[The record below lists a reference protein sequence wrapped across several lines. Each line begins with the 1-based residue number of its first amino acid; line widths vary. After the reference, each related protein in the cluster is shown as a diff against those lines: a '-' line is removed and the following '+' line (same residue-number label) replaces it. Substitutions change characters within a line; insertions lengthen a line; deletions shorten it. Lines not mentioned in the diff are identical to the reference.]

1 MKGPLAGIR
10 VLDLTRVLAGPW
22 ATQTLADL
30 GADVIKV
37 ERPRIGDDTRSFPP
51 FVSRNGDAAQSTYF
65 LALNRGKRSI
75 TIDLCRP
82 EGQEL
87 VRKLADKSDVFIE
100 NYKVGSLGKFGLDYP
115 TLSVRSPRLVYCS
128 ITGFGQS
135 GPHCRRAGYDLVIQ
149 AMSGLMSITGET
161 DGAPMRA
168 GVAIADFL
176 TALYAVIAILAAVRE
191 REHSGV
197 GQHIDLALLDVQIA
211 ALANQAAEFL
221 ATREPPYRYGNA
233 HPGIVPYQDF
243 STCDGKIVI
252 AVANDSQF
260 ARFAAVLGMEQLVD
274 DPRFKVNAERVRN
287 RATLLPIISARLSQ
301 GTTSYWLRVLDEKS
315 IPAGPINMIND
326 VLTDPQVDARKLTVD
341 FSGYDTPVQ
350 VIGNP
355 LRFSRTPV
363 QYDTAPPELGEDTE
377 EILSGILG
385 VVPAEIASLKR
396 SGII

>member
-37 ERPRIGDDTRSFPP
+37 ERPKTGDDTRSFPP
-51 FVSRNGDAAQSTYF
+51 FVSKNGDVSESTYF

-75 TIDLCRP
+75 TIDLCRA

-115 TLSVRSPRLVYCS
+115 TISERNRRLIYCS

-161 DGAPMRA
+161 DGEPMRA

-176 TALYAVIAILAAVRE
+176 TALYGVIAILAAVRE
-191 REHSGV
+191 REHSGL
-197 GQHIDLALLDVQIA
+197 GQHLDLALLDVQIA

-221 ATREPPYRYGNA
+221 ATRQLPHRHGNA

-260 ARFAAVLGMEQLVD
+260 ARFAAVLGMEQLSD
-274 DPRFKVNAERVRN
+274 DPRFKANVERVRN
-287 RATLLPIISARLSQ
+287 RAILLPIIAERLIQ
-301 GTTSYWLRVLDEKS
+301 GTTSEWLTALDEKG
-315 IPAGPINMIND
+315 IPAGPINMIDD
-326 VLTDPQVDARKLTVD
+326 VLTDRQIDARKLTVE

-355 LRFSRTPV
+355 MQFSRTPV
-363 QYDTAPPELGEDTE
+363 QYNRAPPELGEDTE
-377 EILSGILG
+377 EILSGLLG
-385 VVPAEIASLKR
+385 LEPDEIAALKH